1 MRRSLN
7 GLGSNIYV
15 NTLANGEAIEIVQ
28 DGNTTQT
35 VANISMK
42 TNTTQSTELDDTDI
56 LIIADGTTGKDVK
69 YITGV
74 HLKTATSKWTLNSGN
89 LYPNSTATNVVI
101 GATTNTDS
109 RKLLVKGTAQIE
121 GVTHFYGSSSVA
133 GYINLYSTTKSNHTS
148 LIPSEG
154 FSPNITLPAETDTL
168 VGKST
173 TDTLE
178 NKTFSDLTMFSAG
191 LSCRNG
197 NDSAGYIRLYEN
209 GVLNTHFVDLFAP
222 SPLST
227 DYTIQLPAKNGVL
240 ALTTDIIPYNYG
252 GTGFTSYTQGDIIYA
267 SADNTLSKLARG
279 SNGNVLKM
287 NASNVPYWGTDT
299 DTIYTGNAP
308 ILINSS
314 TKVIS
319 YDNDTSATFKNK
331 IFDDMTV
338 FNNGLSVKSSSS
350 TNSGYVKFY
359 DDIADH
365 YIDLHTTE
373 GHSLLY
379 SGNMFLPTPISSADT
394 VIVSRDSTDTLTN
407 KTITS
412 FIGNNTAV
420 ITAPST
426 TGTLALVGGTSNWT
440 ITSTIYEPNIATNNK
455 IKLTGTDT
463 SIYGSITNPHYSA
476 FGYINIGSFQ
486 SMYSDTQYTSTLT
499 IANFAGTYKSVSLLC
514 DTAGQLIQG
523 SNKYADFFDINN
535 SFEWRQD
542 TGLTSNQRIFSLIS
556 PIYTGSLSYCCAF
569 INSANTTNYPIIKND
584 NGNFILN
591 IRGVGD
597 ILTIETN
604 GKTSIAD
611 ELTIG
616 SHTRFYSLGTFLT
629 DNYLEDPNSTYTGGN
644 DYKLYWDTAS
654 TVTQLN
660 CGDPA
665 GSIFLSVGGYS
676 KFQVSEYTVVT
687 DRFKISKGNAVGVPG
702 AGDYTSIS
710 NPSGDN
716 ATAQG
721 PYIQWH
727 NNGSYLGL
735 HTPVGGNNSYSIQLN
750 VGTVQKFFVGG
761 LENHSTQNMSL
772 DGRVYIGYNT
782 SGPTTTN
789 DLSII
794 VNHHTGSNSSSTFA
808 GFKYNNVYIGEVGQS
823 GTNSVVYLTTSDYRL
838 KDDIVDCDSMLDKID
853 KMNVKEYSFKTDKEV
868 NISQKHIGFIAHEV
882 QELDERFNCFVSGKK
897 DDVAPY
903 CNCCHNFNCNK
914 GEACMECDKDDICLY
929 PAIDKPKYQS
939 IDYGKMT
946 PICIKG
952 IQELHTII
960 KSQQV
965 ELDTVKT
972 ELDTVK
978 TELDTVKTELD
989 TYKLLMDKL
998 INAKSFADWKK
1009 NIA

>member
-1 MRRSLN
+1 MVVRSLN
-7 GLGSNIYV
+7 GLNGGNVYV
-15 NTLANGEAIEIVQ
+15 NTLANGEAIEIIQV
-28 DGNTTQT
+28 GNTTQT

-42 TNTTQSTELDDTDI
+42 KNTTQSSTLNDTDI
-56 LIIADGTTGKDVK
+56 LIIADGTTGKDIK

-74 HLKTATSKWTLNSGN
+74 DLKTATSKWTLNSGN

-109 RKLLVKGTAQIE
+109 RKLFVDGSAEIRGITYC
-121 GVTHFYGSSSVA
+121 YGSSSSA
-133 GYINLYSTTKSNHTS
+133 GYINLYSSNKTNHTS

-267 SADNTLSKLARG
+267 SDNNILSKLARG

-287 NASNVPYWGTDT
+287 NASNVPYWTTDT
-299 DTIYTGNAP
+299 DTTYTGTAP
-308 ILINSS
+308 I
-314 TKVIS
+314 VIS
-319 YDNDTSATFKNK
+319 GTNIISYNNATSGTFTNKTFNDITT
-331 IFDDMTV
+331 
-338 FNNGLSVKSSSS
+338 FNNGLSVKSDSA

-365 YIDLHTTE
+365 FIDLHTTQ

-379 SGNMFLPTPISSADT
+379 SGNMFLPTPISGADT

-412 FIGNNTAV
+412 FIGNNDANI
-420 ITAPST
+420 ITPST
-426 TGTLALVGGTSNWT
+426 GGTLALVGGTSNWK
-440 ITSTIYEPNIATNNK
+440 ITSTLYEPLIATNNK

-523 SNKYADFFDINN
+523 SNKYADFFDPNN

-556 PIYTGSLSYCCAF
+556 PIYTGNLSYCCAF

-604 GKTSIAD
+604 GNTSIAD

-616 SHTRFYSLGTFLT
+616 NHTRFYSLGTFLT

-644 DYKLYWDTAS
+644 DFKLYWDTAS

-676 KFQVSEYTVVT
+676 KLQVSEYTVVT

-735 HTPVGGNNSYSIQLN
+735 NTPVGGNNSYSIQLI
-750 VGTVQKFFVGG
+750 VGTVQKLFVGG
-761 LENHSTQNMSL
+761 LETHSTQAISL

-972 ELDTVK
+972 ELN
-978 TELDTVKTELD
+978 

-998 INAKSFADWKK
+998 IKAPSFKSFKES
-1009 NIA
+1009 IA